1 MSVISPDSVLLP
13 KKNSKWDYEEGDLI
27 EAVYNRGKSYQAVIS
42 EVHRKLASTHKRCSV
57 VIRWERGSVAT
68 DADF

>member
-42 EVHRKLASTHKRCSV
+42 EIHRKLASTHKQCSV